1 MDKAR
6 VSKLAHLL
14 ENMARGG
21 GSCAPSLEP
30 GRSPDMRAGHFV
42 NWGQGLVR
50 KRCRHSRVVAE
61 PPEEAAGAGELVL
74 GVPAGQVHKGL
85 LAEGTAGVKARR
97 CAMPAER
104 WGQSGMG

>member
-1 MDKAR
+1 MVEVPA
-6 VSKLAHLL
+6 L
-14 ENMARGG
+14 
-21 GSCAPSLEP
+21 
-30 GRSPDMRAGHFV
+30 RAWSQAGVQTCEQVIFV

-50 KRCRHSRVVAE
+50 KCCRHSRVVAE

-104 WGQSGMG
+104 WGQSGVG